1 MKKVN
6 FLTKEF
12 TIVKKHFSTI
22 KLKIKITT
30 TEGLKNELKYCP
42 MSESHT
48 CIAQPN
54 LKVLP
59 FRIFQ

>member
-1 MKKVN
+1 MKEIN

-12 TIVKKHFSTI
+12 TMLKKHFSTI
-22 KLKIKITT
+22 KLKTKITT
-30 TEGLKNELKYCP
+30 TTGLKNELKYCP
-42 MSESHT
+42 MSESNT

-59 FRIFQ
+59 LRIFQ